1 MSKPLI
7 LRFLLCFFFNA
18 PWGNIYLKFKNRVTF
33 FFIMVTIFSNV
44 MYSLDG
50 KSEFLVFIV
59 TWNNEH

>member
-7 LRFLLCFFFNA
+7 LRFLLCVFFNA
-18 PWGNIYLKFKNRVTF
+18 PWGNIYLKFKNRIF
-33 FFIMVTIFSNV
+33 LLLWLFSNV